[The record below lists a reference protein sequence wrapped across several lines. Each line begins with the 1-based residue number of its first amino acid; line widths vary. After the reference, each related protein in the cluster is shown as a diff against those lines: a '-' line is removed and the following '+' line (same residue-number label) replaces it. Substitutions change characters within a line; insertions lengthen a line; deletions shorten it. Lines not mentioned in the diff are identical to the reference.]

1 MDEIYLEFL
10 IDCASEMQTNAK
22 NTEECNDIR
31 MVYLQKAIRIL
42 DTAVNYLDRNRED

>member
-1 MDEIYLEFL
+1 MDEVYFGFF
-10 IDCASEMQTNAK
+10 IDYASEMQTNAK

-42 DTAVNYLDRNRED
+42 DTAVNYLDKNRED